1 MLLESLNIAV
11 LGSNEILNEFG
22 KRGTL
27 SDIVFYDRK
36 LNDRIFTF
44 IAPISFPDKIQ
55 TLPQVLN
62 MADFV
67 VLNITQL
74 DKYIAEQI
82 IAINSLDMRNGFLLH
97 SYDIDEQRL
106 NQMIKGTAV
115 ENFKKIENL
124 EILKNE
130 INNLHSNSREG
141 DLLMPIDHSFDV
153 KGVGTVLLGGIKQ
166 GKIKV
171 YDKLRILPSNK
182 EALIKSIQMHDDPV
196 DESSSPSRVGLAV
209 KGVSPR
215 DIERGDIICSG
226 EDTIKIAN
234 TEILV
239 TDFSKNKYYNGE
251 ITDTQTYLLSV
262 GLQIKPVKILINN
275 SKILLSLEKP
285 IAYYEKQKFLIL
297 KPDSKTTRIIAE
309 GSFPTVIQ

>member
-1 MLLESLNIAV
+1 VESLNIAI
-11 LGSNEILNEFG
+11 LGSSEFLNDFG

-27 SDIVFYDRK
+27 SDIVLYDRK
-36 LNDRIFTF
+36 LKDRIFTF

-62 MADFV
+62 MTDFV

-74 DKYIAEQI
+74 DKYLAEQI
-82 IAINSLDMRNGFLLH
+82 IAINSLDIRNGFLLH

-106 NQMIKGTAV
+106 NQMIKGTAI
-115 ENFKKIENL
+115 EDFKKIESL
-124 EILKNE
+124 DILKNE
-130 INNLHSNSREG
+130 INNLHSNSKEG

-166 GKIKV
+166 GRIKV

-209 KGVSPR
+209 KGVSPKE
-215 DIERGDIICSG
+215 IERGDIICSG
-226 EDTIKIAN
+226 DTMKTAVR
-234 TEILV
+234 EILV
-239 TDFSKNKYYNGE
+239 TDFLKNKYYNGE

-309 GSFPTVIQ
+309 GSFRN

>member
-1 MLLESLNIAV
+1 MESLNIAV
-11 LGSNEILNEFG
+11 LGSNEFLNDFG

-27 SDIVFYDRK
+27 SDIVLYDRK
-36 LNDRIFTF
+36 LKDRILTF

-62 MADFV
+62 MTDFV

-74 DKYIAEQI
+74 DKYLAEQI
-82 IAINSLDMRNGFLLH
+82 IAINSLDIRNGFLLH

-106 NQMIKGTAV
+106 NQMIKGTAI
-115 ENFKKIENL
+115 ENFKKIESL

-130 INNLHSNSREG
+130 INNLHSNSKEG

-166 GKIKV
+166 GRIKV

-209 KGVSPR
+209 KGVSPKE
-215 DIERGDIICSG
+215 IERGDIICSG
-226 EDTIKIAN
+226 DTMKTAV
-234 TEILV
+234 TEIFV
-239 TDFSKNKYYNGE
+239 TDFLNNKYYNGE
-251 ITDTQTYLLSV
+251 IKDTQTYLLSV

-285 IAYYEKQKFLIL
+285 IAYYQKQKFLIL

-309 GSFPTVIQ
+309 GSF

>member
-62 MADFV
+62 MTDFV

-74 DKYIAEQI
+74 DKYFAEQI

-106 NQMIKGTAV
+106 NQMIKGTTI

-153 KGVGTVLLGGIKQ
+153 KGVGTVLLGGIKK
-166 GKIKV
+166 GKIKI

>member
-1 MLLESLNIAV
+1 MLLESLNITV
-11 LGSNEILNEFG
+11 LGNNEFLNEFG

-27 SDIVFYDRK
+27 SDIVLYDRK

-74 DKYIAEQI
+74 DKFLAEQI
-82 IAINSLDMRNGFLLH
+82 IAISSLDIKNGFLLH

-106 NQMIKGTAV
+106 NQMIKGTV
-115 ENFKKIENL
+115 IENYKKIENL
-124 EILKNE
+124 ELLKNE
-130 INNLHSNSREG
+130 INNLHSNTKKG

-171 YDKLRILPSNK
+171 YDKLKILPSNK
-182 EALIKSIQMHDDPV
+182 DLVIKSIQMHDDPV
-196 DESSSPSRVGLAV
+196 NESSSPSRVGLAV
-209 KGVSPR
+209 KGISHKE
-215 DIERGDIICSG
+215 IERGDIICSG
-226 EDTIKIAN
+226 DSMKTVV

-239 TDFSKNKYYNGE
+239 TNFSKNKYYNGE
-251 ITDTQTYLLSV
+251 ITDTQTYLISV
-262 GLQIKPVKILINN
+262 GLQIKPLKILINN
-275 SKILLSLEKP
+275 TKILLTLEKP
-285 IAYYEKQKFLIL
+285 IAYHEKQKFLIL

-309 GSFPTVIQ
+309 GSFP

>member
-1 MLLESLNIAV
+1 MNIAV
-11 LGSNEILNEFG
+11 LGSNEFLNDFG

-27 SDIVFYDRK
+27 SDIVLYDRK
-36 LNDRIFTF
+36 LKDRIFTF

-62 MADFV
+62 MTEFV

-74 DKYIAEQI
+74 DKYLAEQI
-82 IAINSLDMRNGFLLH
+82 IAINSLGIRNGFLLH
-97 SYDIDEQRL
+97 SYDIDEQRF
-106 NQMIKGTAV
+106 NQMIKGTAL
-115 ENFKKIENL
+115 ENFKKIESL

-130 INNLHSNSREG
+130 INNLHSNSKEG

-166 GKIKV
+166 GRIKV

-196 DESSSPSRVGLAV
+196 DESSSPSRVGLAI

-215 DIERGDIICSG
+215 EIERGDIICSG
-226 EDTIKIAN
+226 DTLKTAV
-234 TEILV
+234 TEVLV
-239 TDFSKNKYYNGE
+239 KDFSKNKYYTGE

-262 GLQIKPVKILINN
+262 GLQIKPIKIFIKN

-309 GSFPTVIQ
+309 GSFRN